1 MTHSQST
8 TRFDR
13 VFVNMKLYMRI
24 LQAREDYEVIYKLGQ
39 KIQSTFYPNGTRV
52 TYNN

>member
-1 MTHSQST
+1 MTYSKFT

-13 VFVNMKLYMRI
+13 VFVNMKLYMKI
-24 LQAREDYEVIYKLGQ
+24 LQAREDYIPTYKLGQ
-39 KIQSTFYPNGTRV
+39 KILSTFYPNGTRV

>member
-1 MTHSQST
+1 MTYSKFT

-13 VFVNMKLYMRI
+13 VFVNMKLYMKI
-24 LQAREDYEVIYKLGQ
+24 LQAREDYEIIYKLGQ
-39 KIQSTFYPNGTRV
+39 KIQSTYYPDGTRV